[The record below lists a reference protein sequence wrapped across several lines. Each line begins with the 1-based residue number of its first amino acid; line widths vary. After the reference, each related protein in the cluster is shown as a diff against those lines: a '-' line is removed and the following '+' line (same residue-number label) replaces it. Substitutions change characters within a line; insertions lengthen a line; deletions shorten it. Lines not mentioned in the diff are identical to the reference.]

1 MKTIIEQI
9 KDELDTLK
17 GYIEFDNRQVA
28 YHENELKEARAILR
42 GMKDSDDLEAFKA
55 RKNVKQAADDLRS
68 WKNRLSEHRESLYKS
83 LTALGSIAAIAQN
96 LGNIDPSKPEMSC

>member
-9 KDELDTLK
+9 KDELDNLK
-17 GYIEFDNRQVA
+17 NYIEFDKRQVA

-42 GMKDSDDLEAFKA
+42 SMKDSDDRAFKA
-55 RKNVKQAADDLRS
+55 RKAVKQAADDLRS
-68 WKNRLSEHRESLYKS
+68 WKNNLIEHRESLFKA

-96 LGNIDPSKPEMSC
+96 LSNIDPSKPEISC